1 MREKEELNMTGWATV
16 ILAAGSSGRMGTDKA
31 FLSYDHN
38 HTFIEKIIEEHI
50 LAGCQKIVIISN
62 EINNNAILEIAKK
75 INDVT
80 IEIVINKHLDFERFY
95 SIKLGIEANKMYGGC
110 FIHNCDNPFPKAQ
123 MFNEMIYLLN
133 DDNFVVPVYKSM
145 GGHPILLG
153 KRVMREIIN
162 ENENNCNFKL
172 FLRKFEFVNHETND
186 ERILININ
194 TPEEYQKYF
203 VNA

>member
-186 ERILININ
+186 DRILININ
-194 TPEEYQKYF
+194 TPEEYHKYF
-203 VNA
+203 VHA